1 MKELIHEIVLFTIF
15 LIILAV
21 ILIIKFK
28 ARNNDFNFLNVT
40 NLVDQT
46 TFKKIK
52 ELDKLKFF
60 KKIINQYCNIVYG
73 FVILYFF
80 LITYSIRLFAYEI
93 NDNVTLLIAFGCLA
107 PFTLFTSYTTTK
119 LKKLAC

>member
-1 MKELIHEIVLFTIF
+1 MKELIHEIVLFAIF

-28 ARNNDFNFLNVT
+28 ARNNDFSFLNVT

-60 KKIINQYCNIVYG
+60 KKIINQYCNIAYG

-93 NDNVTLLIAFGCLA
+93 NDNTSLLIAFGCLA
-107 PFTLFTSYTTTK
+107 PFALFTSYTTTK
-119 LKKLAC
+119 LKKLAY